1 VILPVVPESILPLTL
16 ANYPNPEKDQPG
28 EDKDIRQR
36 RVNQMCQKITHF
48 SPFFS
53 LLSKRNNRHFVLSI
67 LN

>member
-48 SPFFS
+48 SPFFPCHPS
-53 LLSKRNNRHFVLSI
+53 GITGISFCPF
-67 LN
+67 